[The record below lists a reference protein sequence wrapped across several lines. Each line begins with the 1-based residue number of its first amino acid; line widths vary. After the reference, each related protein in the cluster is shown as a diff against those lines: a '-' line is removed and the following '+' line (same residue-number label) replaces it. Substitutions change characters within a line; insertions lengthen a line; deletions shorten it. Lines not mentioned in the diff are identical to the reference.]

1 MSFTRTA
8 LRMSAGPIAWALHFA
23 AIYGSTGVACARGLP
38 GTVPWAV
45 GIATLAAGAAC
56 VATIVAGV
64 RRRDEFESWL
74 SAALAG
80 LALLAIAWE
89 ALTALLVRPCA

>member
-1 MSFTRTA
+1 MRFARTA
-8 LRMSAGPIAWALHFA
+8 LRLAAGPIAWALHLA
-23 AIYGSTGVACARGLP
+23 AIYGFTGVACARGLA
-38 GTVPWAV
+38 GAVPWAI
-45 GIATLAAGAAC
+45 GAATLAAGAAC
-56 VATIVAGV
+56 LAIVVTGL

-74 SAALAG
+74 SAALGG

>member
-1 MSFTRTA
+1 MSFARTA
-8 LRMSAGPIAWALHFA
+8 LRLSAGPIAWALHFA
-23 AIYGSTGVACARGLP
+23 AIYGFTGVACARGLA
-38 GTVPWAV
+38 GAVPWAIGV
-45 GIATLAAGAAC
+45 ATLAAGAAC
-56 VATIVAGV
+56 VAIVVAGT

-89 ALTALLVRPCA
+89 AFTALLVRPCA